1 MDLDRAKQTYII
13 EARELLDSME
23 EALLTLEEAS
33 DRSEAINAMFRA
45 VHTIKGSAGLF
56 GLDGI
61 VRFAHTVESVLD
73 RARSQALEL
82 TPDLI
87 GLMLQCHDHLA
98 LLIADIQSEA
108 DPAPEVVAAGEQIL
122 AQLVPFLGGG
132 LAKAAPAEAA
142 KAAKTSASAPGE
154 VSGRDCWHLSLRF
167 GRDVLRNGMDPLSF
181 VRYLATLGE
190 IVHLTTVFGQLP
202 ERDGFDPEECR
213 LGLEIELDSPAE
225 RGTLED
231 VFEFVR
237 DDSQIRIIPPHAKI
251 EDYIHLIQELKEE
264 EHLLGEILVAGGCLT
279 QHELEDA
286 LKLQQSESYEEGAV
300 QVRRLGAIVIQE
312 NAVPPPVV
320 AAALEKQ
327 KKFQDRQAQELR
339 VVKVSAEKLDRLVD
353 LVGELVIAGASAHAK
368 ASMGLA
374 QSAAGGQQ
382 LGASLLEAT
391 VTVNKLVE
399 EIRDNALSLRMVQ
412 IGETF
417 SRFRRIVRDVS
428 LELGK
433 AIELEIHGADT
444 ELDKTIVEKLADPLM
459 HIVRNSI
466 DHGIEPVEVRRAR
479 SKPESGTLSLAAR
492 HESGSI
498 IIEVSDDGGG
508 LNKDRILAKAIER
521 GLVKAGASL
530 GDQEIINLIFEPG
543 FSTADAVSNLSG
555 RGVGMDV
562 VRRNIDELRGTIEVE
577 TEQGLG
583 TTLRMRL
590 PLTLAIIDGF
600 RVEVAGAS
608 YVVPLDVVIECLDLG
623 PFLESEQNHLIN
635 LRGEV
640 LPFLRLREVFQI
652 PGEVPARERVVVIQH
667 GELRAGIVVDRLLG
681 EFQTVIKP
689 LGKLFHGARGIGG
702 STILGTGEVALIL
715 DVAQMVA
722 LATER
727 HGAGRRA
734 SLALAASPSRSL
746 S

>member
-23 EALLTLEEAS
+23 DALLTVEGHADPGEAV
-33 DRSEAINAMFRA
+33 NAMFRA

-61 VRFAHTVESVLD
+61 VHFSHTVESVLD
-73 RARSQALEL
+73 RVRSQVTRLTGEL
-82 TPDLI
+82 V
-87 GLMLQCHDHLA
+87 GLMLECHDHLG
-98 LLIADIQSEA
+98 LLIADIQS
-108 DPAPEVVAAGEQIL
+108 DQPESEESRLAGEGIL
-122 AQLVPFLGGG
+122 ARLAPHLGGG
-132 LAKAAPAEAA
+132 LAKPA
-142 KAAKTSASAPGE
+142 KAPQPAVAVPAAHPASGDAP
-154 VSGRDCWHLSLRF
+154 GRDCWHLSLRF
-167 GRDVLRNGMDPLSF
+167 GPDVLRNGMDPLSF

-190 IVHLTTVFGQLP
+190 IVHLTPIFGDLP
-202 ERDGFDPEECR
+202 ERESFDPEVCR
-213 LGLEIELDSPAE
+213 LGLEIELDSSAD
-225 RGTLED
+225 RTTLED

-237 DDSQIRIIPPHAKI
+237 DGSQIRIIPPHAAVEEYI
-251 EDYIHLIQELKEE
+251 QLIRELPEEDQF
-264 EHLLGEILVAGGCLT
+264 LGEILVAGGCLT

-286 LKLQQSESYEEGAV
+286 LKLQKQEAFGDGAV
-300 QVRRLGAIVIQE
+300 QGRMLGTILIQE

-327 KKFQDRQAQELR
+327 KKFQDRQAQELK
-339 VVKVSAEKLDRLVD
+339 VVKVSADKLDRLVD
-353 LVGELVIAGASAHAK
+353 LVGELVIAGASAHTK
-368 ASMGLA
+368 AQAGDA
-374 QSAAGGQQ
+374 SA
-382 LGASLLEAT
+382 LLEAT
-391 VTVNKLVE
+391 TTVNKLVE

-428 LELGK
+428 RELGK
-433 AIELEIHGADT
+433 DIELEIHGADT
-444 ELDKTIVEKLADPLM
+444 ELDKTIVEKIADPLM

-466 DHGIEPVEVRRAR
+466 DHGIEPMELRRAR
-479 SKPESGTLSLAAR
+479 SKPDSGTLALEAR

-508 LNKDRILAKAIER
+508 LNKERILAKAIER
-521 GLVKAGASL
+521 GLVKADAALS
-530 GDQEIINLIFEPG
+530 DQEIINLIFEPG

-577 TEQGLG
+577 TEEGLG
-583 TTLRMRL
+583 TTMRLRL

-600 RVEVAGAS
+600 RVMVAGGS
-608 YVVPLDVVIECLDLG
+608 YVVPLDVVIECLDLA

-652 PGEVPARERVVVIQH
+652 PGAVPDRERVVVIQH
-667 GELRAGIVVDRLLG
+667 GDLRAGIVVDRLMG

-689 LGKLFHGARGIGG
+689 LGKLFRGARGIGG

-715 DVAQMVA
+715 DVAQMVQ

-727 HGAGRRA
+727 HAPNRKRPA
-734 SLALAASPSRSL
+734 ALAEKS
-746 S
+746 

>member
-1 MDLDRAKQTYII
+1 MAMDLDRAKQTYII

-23 EALLTLEEAS
+23 EALLTVEGMSEPEEP
-33 DRSEAINAMFRA
+33 INAMFRA

-61 VRFAHTVESVLD
+61 VHFSHAVESVLD
-73 RARSQALEL
+73 RVRGHGLPL
-82 TPDLI
+82 TGELI
-87 GLMLQCHDHLA
+87 GLMLECHDHLA
-98 LLIADIQSEA
+98 QLISDLQSA
-108 DPAPEVVAAGEQIL
+108 QPETAEVTLAGEAIL
-122 AQLVPFLGGG
+122 ARLAPYMNGG
-132 LAKAAPAEAA
+132 LAKPAQVPAQAVAAVPVRPAGAE
-142 KAAKTSASAPGE
+142 TP
-154 VSGRDCWHLSLRF
+154 GRDCWHVSIRF
-167 GRDVLRNGMDPLSF
+167 SRDVLRNGMDPLSF
-181 VRYLATLGE
+181 VRYLATMGE
-190 IVHLTTVFGQLP
+190 IVHLASIFGNLP
-202 ERDGFDPEECR
+202 EREAFDPEECR
-213 LGLEIELDSPAE
+213 LGLEIELDTKAE
-225 RGTLED
+225 RAAIED

-237 DDSQIRIIPPHAKI
+237 DGSEIRLIPPNAKV
-251 EDYIHLIQELKEE
+251 EDYLQLIRELPEE
-264 EHLLGEILVAGGCLT
+264 DRFLGEILVAGGCLT
-279 QHELEDA
+279 IHELEEA
-286 LKLQQSESYEEGAV
+286 LKVQRQESYGDGSVAG
-300 QVRRLGAIVIQE
+300 RMLGTIVIQD
-312 NAVPPPVV
+312 NAVPPTVV
-320 AAALEKQ
+320 VAALEKQ

-368 ASMGLA
+368 AG
-374 QSAAGGQQ
+374 QAGTGS
-382 LGASLLEAT
+382 ASLLEAT

-417 SRFRRIVRDVS
+417 NKFRRIVRDVS

-444 ELDKTIVEKLADPLM
+444 ELDKTIVEKLSDPLM

-466 DHGIEPVEVRRAR
+466 DHGIEPVDVRRAR
-479 SKPESGTLSLAAR
+479 GKPESGTLALHAS

-508 LNKDRILAKAIER
+508 LNKNRILAKAIER
-521 GLVKAGASL
+521 GLVKTGANLS
-530 GDQEIINLIFEPG
+530 DQEIINLIFEPG

-577 TEQGLG
+577 TEEGLG

-608 YVVPLDVVIECLDLG
+608 YVVPLDVVIECLDLA
-623 PFLESEQNHLIN
+623 PFLESEQNHLVN

-667 GELRAGIVVDRLLG
+667 GDLRAGIVVDRLMG

-689 LGKLFHGARGIGG
+689 LGKLFKGAKGIGG

-715 DVAQMVA
+715 DVAQMVQ

-727 HGAGRRA
+727 HAPARKK
-734 SLALAASPSRSL
+734 ALATAETA
-746 S
+746 

>member
-1 MDLDRAKQTYII
+1 MLG
-13 EARELLDSME
+13 
-23 EALLTLEEAS
+23 
-33 DRSEAINAMFRA
+33 
-45 VHTIKGSAGLF
+45 TIL
-56 GLDGI
+56 
-61 VRFAHTVESVLD
+61 
-73 RARSQALEL
+73 
-82 TPDLI
+82 
-87 GLMLQCHDHLA
+87 
-98 LLIADIQSEA
+98 
-108 DPAPEVVAAGEQIL
+108 
-122 AQLVPFLGGG
+122 
-132 LAKAAPAEAA
+132 
-142 KAAKTSASAPGE
+142 
-154 VSGRDCWHLSLRF
+154 
-167 GRDVLRNGMDPLSF
+167 
-181 VRYLATLGE
+181 
-190 IVHLTTVFGQLP
+190 
-202 ERDGFDPEECR
+202 
-213 LGLEIELDSPAE
+213 
-225 RGTLED
+225 
-231 VFEFVR
+231 
-237 DDSQIRIIPPHAKI
+237 
-251 EDYIHLIQELKEE
+251 
-264 EHLLGEILVAGGCLT
+264 
-279 QHELEDA
+279 
-286 LKLQQSESYEEGAV
+286 
-300 QVRRLGAIVIQE
+300 IQE

-327 KKFQDRQAQELR
+327 RKFQEHQAQDLR

-353 LVGELVIAGASAHAK
+353 LVGELVIAGASSHAR
-368 ASMGLA
+368 A
-374 QSAAGGQQ
+374 QGGPAG
-382 LGASLLEAT
+382 LLEAT
-391 VTVNKLVE
+391 LTVNKLVE

-417 SRFRRIVRDVS
+417 NRFRRIVRDVS

-433 AIELEIHGADT
+433 AIELQIIGADT
-444 ELDKTIVEKLADPLM
+444 ELDKTIVEKLSDPLM

-466 DHGIEPVEVRRAR
+466 DHGIEPLDLRRAR
-479 SKPESGTLSLAAR
+479 GKPESGTLVLEAR

-508 LNKDRILAKAIER
+508 LNKERILAKAIER
-521 GLVKAGASL
+521 GLVKAGAELS
-530 GDQEIINLIFEPG
+530 DQEIINLIFEPG

-577 TEQGLG
+577 TEEGLG

-652 PGEVPARERVVVIQH
+652 PGELPSRERVLVIQH
-667 GELRAGIVVDRLLG
+667 GDLRAGIVVDKLMG

-689 LGKLFHGARGIGG
+689 LGKLFRGARGIGG

-715 DVAQMVA
+715 DVAQMVQ

-727 HGAGRRA
+727 HAPDRKRA
-734 SLALAASPSRSL
+734 PALAE
-746 S
+746 

>member
-23 EALLTLEEAS
+23 DALLNLEGESDPTEAVG
-33 DRSEAINAMFRA
+33 AMFRA

-56 GLDGI
+56 GLDAI
-61 VRFAHTVESVLD
+61 VHFAHTVESVLD
-73 RARSQALEL
+73 RVRSQVARL
-82 TPDLI
+82 TGELI
-87 GLMLQCHDHLA
+87 GIMLECHDHLA
-98 LLIADIQSEA
+98 RLVGDIAAE
-108 DPAPEVVAAGEQIL
+108 APEAPESRANGEQLL
-122 AQLVPFLGGG
+122 ARLAPYLGGG
-132 LAKAAPAEAA
+132 LAKPAPSQPAAIAPAARTGEA
-142 KAAKTSASAPGE
+142 P
-154 VSGRDCWHLSLRF
+154 GRDCWHLSIRF
-167 GRDVLRNGMDPLSF
+167 SRDVLRNGMDPLSF

-190 IVHLTTVFGQLP
+190 IVHLTSIFGTLP
-202 ERDGFDPEECR
+202 EREAFDPEECR
-213 LGLEIELDSPAE
+213 LGLEIELDSGAD
-225 RGTLED
+225 RSTLED

-237 DDSQIRIIPPHAKI
+237 EGSEIRLIPPHSKVEAYI
-251 EDYIHLIQELKEE
+251 QLIRELPEEDRF
-264 EHLLGEILVAGGCLT
+264 LGEILVAGGCLT
-279 QHELEDA
+279 PHELEDA
-286 LKLQQSESYEEGAV
+286 LRLQKREAFGDGSV
-300 QVRRLGAIVIQE
+300 QGRMLGTILIQE

-327 KKFQDRQAQELR
+327 KKFHERQAQELR

-368 ASMGLA
+368 AE
-374 QSAAGGQQ
+374 
-382 LGASLLEAT
+382 GADRSSLLEAT
-391 VTVNKLVE
+391 VVVNKLVE

-417 SRFRRIVRDVS
+417 NKFRRIVRDVS

-433 AIELEIHGADT
+433 AIELQIVGADT
-444 ELDKTIVEKLADPLM
+444 ELDKTIVEKLSDPLM

-466 DHGIEPVEVRRAR
+466 DHGIEASELRRAR
-479 SKPESGTLSLAAR
+479 GKPETGTLALEAR

-508 LNKDRILAKAIER
+508 LNKERILAKGLER
-521 GLVKAGASL
+521 GLVREGAALS
-530 GDQEIINLIFEPG
+530 DQEIINLIFEPG

-577 TEQGLG
+577 TEEGLG
-583 TTLRMRL
+583 TTMRLRL

-608 YVVPLDVVIECLDLG
+608 YVVPLDVVIECLDLA
-623 PFLESEQNHLIN
+623 PFLESEQNHLVN

-640 LPFLRLREVFQI
+640 LPFLRLREVFRI
-652 PGEVPARERVVVIQH
+652 PGEAPARERVVVIQH
-667 GELRAGIVVDRLLG
+667 GDLRAGIVVDRLLG

-689 LGKLFHGARGIGG
+689 LGRLFRRAKGIGG

-715 DVAQMVA
+715 DVAQMVQLASERHAPQRKRPAA
-722 LATER
+722 LAET
-727 HGAGRRA
+727 
-734 SLALAASPSRSL
+734 S
-746 S
+746 

>member
-23 EALLTLEEAS
+23 EALLIVEGMSEPEEP
-33 DRSEAINAMFRA
+33 INAMFRA

-61 VRFAHTVESVLD
+61 VHFAHTVESVLD
-73 RARSQALEL
+73 RVRGSGLQL
-82 TPDLI
+82 TGHLI
-87 GLMLQCHDHLA
+87 GLMLECHDHLA
-98 LLIADIQSEA
+98 QLISDLQSA
-108 DPAPEVVAAGEQIL
+108 LPETAEVTLAGEGIL
-122 AQLVPFLGGG
+122 ARLAPYMNGG
-132 LAKAAPAEAA
+132 LAKAAQAHPVEAA
-142 KAAKTSASAPGE
+142 PLRPKAGAEPP
-154 VSGRDCWHLSLRF
+154 GRDCWHVSIRF
-167 GRDVLRNGMDPLSF
+167 SRDVLRNGMDPLSF
-181 VRYLATLGE
+181 VRYLATMGE
-190 IVHLTTVFGQLP
+190 IVHLASIFGNLP
-202 ERDGFDPEECR
+202 EREAFDPEECR
-213 LGLEIELDSPAE
+213 LGLEIELDTQAE
-225 RGTLED
+225 RAAIED

-237 DDSQIRIIPPHAKI
+237 DGSEIRLIPPNAKV
-251 EDYIHLIQELKEE
+251 EDYIQLIKELPEE
-264 EHLLGEILVAGGCLT
+264 DRFLGEILVAGGCLT
-279 QHELEDA
+279 LHELEEA
-286 LKLQQSESYEEGAV
+286 LKVQRQESYGDGSV
-300 QVRRLGAIVIQE
+300 QGRRLGTIVIQE
-312 NAVPPPVV
+312 NAVPPTVV
-320 AAALEKQ
+320 VAALEKQ
-327 KKFQDRQAQELR
+327 KKYQERQAQELR

-368 ASMGLA
+368 AG
-374 QSAAGGQQ
+374 QAGTGS
-382 LGASLLEAT
+382 ASLLEAT

-417 SRFRRIVRDVS
+417 NKFRRIVRDVS

-444 ELDKTIVEKLADPLM
+444 ELDKTIVEKLSDPLM

-466 DHGIEPVEVRRAR
+466 DHGIEPVDVRRAR
-479 SKPESGTLSLAAR
+479 GKPESGTLALHAS

-508 LNKDRILAKAIER
+508 LNKNRILAKAIER
-521 GLVKAGASL
+521 GLVKTGANLS
-530 GDQEIINLIFEPG
+530 DQEIINLIFEPG

-577 TEQGLG
+577 TEEGLG

-608 YVVPLDVVIECLDLG
+608 YVVPLDVVIECLDLA
-623 PFLESEQNHLIN
+623 PFLESEQNHLVN

-667 GELRAGIVVDRLLG
+667 GDLRAGIVVDRLMG

-689 LGKLFHGARGIGG
+689 LGKLFKGAKGIGG

-715 DVAQMVA
+715 DMAQMVQ

-727 HGAGRRA
+727 HGPPRHSQA
-734 SLALAASPSRSL
+734 SLTESA
-746 S
+746 

>member
-23 EALLTLEEAS
+23 DSLLTLEQQSDPQEAV
-33 DRSEAINAMFRA
+33 NAMFRA

-61 VRFAHTVESVLD
+61 VHFSHTVESVLD
-73 RARSQALEL
+73 RVRGHQLEFAQ
-82 TPDLI
+82 DLV
-87 GLMLQCHDHLA
+87 GLMLEAHDHLA
-98 LLIADIQSEA
+98 ELIGNLQSEQA
-108 DPAPEVVAAGEQIL
+108 ETAGTRLQGERIL
-122 AQLVPFLGGG
+122 ARLQPFLGGG
-132 LAKAAPAEAA
+132 LAKAGPAEAA
-142 KAAKTSASAPGE
+142 RPAAVAAGSGSG
-154 VSGRDCWHLSLRF
+154 SGRDCWHISIRF
-167 GRDVLRNGMDPLSF
+167 SPDVLRNGMDPLSF
-181 VRYLATLGE
+181 VRYLGTMGE
-190 IVHLTTVFGQLP
+190 IVHLTSILGRLP
-202 ERDGFDPEECR
+202 EREAFDPEECR
-213 LGLEIELDSPAE
+213 LGLEIELDTQAD
-225 RGTLED
+225 RAAIED

-237 DDSQIRIIPPHAKI
+237 DGSQIRLIPPHSQVDAYI
-251 EDYIHLIQELKEE
+251 QLIRELPEEDRF
-264 EHLLGEILVAGGCLT
+264 LGELLVAGGSLT
-279 QHELEDA
+279 THELEAA
-286 LKLQQSESYEEGAV
+286 LRLQKEEATEGGAV
-300 QVRRLGAIVIQE
+300 QGRLLGTIVIQE

-327 KKFQDRQAQELR
+327 KKYQERQAQELK
-339 VVKVSAEKLDRLVD
+339 VVKVSADKLDRLVD

-368 ASMGLA
+368 A
-374 QSAAGGQQ
+374 GQT
-382 LGASLLEAT
+382 ANPALLEAT

-417 SRFRRIVRDVS
+417 NRFRRIVRDVS

-444 ELDKTIVEKLADPLM
+444 ELDKTIVEKLSDPLM

-466 DHGIEPVEVRRAR
+466 DHGIEPVDLRRAR
-479 SKPESGTLSLAAR
+479 GKPESGTVTLQAA

-521 GLVKAGASL
+521 GLVMPGAELS
-530 GDQEIINLIFEPG
+530 DQEIINLIFEPG
-543 FSTADAVSNLSG
+543 FSTAEAVSNLSG

-577 TEQGLG
+577 TEPGLG

-608 YVVPLDVVIECLDLG
+608 YVVPLDVVIECLDLA
-623 PFLESEQNHLIN
+623 PFLESEPNHLIN

-640 LPFLRLREVFQI
+640 LPFLRLREVFQL

-689 LGKLFHGARGIGG
+689 LGKLFHRARGIGG

-715 DVAQMVA
+715 DVAQMVQ

-727 HGAGRRA
+727 HGHARKRP
-734 SLALAASPSRSL
+734 ALAETH
-746 S
+746 

>member
-23 EALLTLEEAS
+23 EALLIVEGMSEPEEP
-33 DRSEAINAMFRA
+33 INAMFRA

-61 VRFAHTVESVLD
+61 VHFSHAVESVLD
-73 RARSQALEL
+73 RVRGSGLQL
-82 TPDLI
+82 TGHLI
-87 GLMLQCHDHLA
+87 GLMLECHDHLA
-98 LLIADIQSEA
+98 QLISDLQSA
-108 DPAPEVVAAGEQIL
+108 LPETAEVTLAGEGIL
-122 AQLVPFLGGG
+122 ARLAPYMNGG
-132 LAKAAPAEAA
+132 LAKAAQAHPVEAA
-142 KAAKTSASAPGE
+142 PLRPKAGAEPP
-154 VSGRDCWHLSLRF
+154 GRDCWHVSIRF
-167 GRDVLRNGMDPLSF
+167 SRDVLRNGMDPLSF
-181 VRYLATLGE
+181 VRYLATMGE
-190 IVHLTTVFGQLP
+190 IVHLASIFGNLP
-202 ERDGFDPEECR
+202 EREAFDPEECR
-213 LGLEIELDSPAE
+213 LGLEIELDTQAE
-225 RGTLED
+225 RAAIED

-237 DDSQIRIIPPHAKI
+237 DGSEIRLIPPNAKV
-251 EDYIHLIQELKEE
+251 EDYLQLIRELPEE
-264 EHLLGEILVAGGCLT
+264 DRFLGEILVAGGCLT
-279 QHELEDA
+279 LHELEEA
-286 LKLQQSESYEEGAV
+286 LKVQRQESYGDGSV
-300 QVRRLGAIVIQE
+300 QGRRLGTIVIQE
-312 NAVPPPVV
+312 NAVPPTVV
-320 AAALEKQ
+320 VAALEKQ

-368 ASMGLA
+368 AG
-374 QSAAGGQQ
+374 QAGTGS
-382 LGASLLEAT
+382 ASLLEAT

-417 SRFRRIVRDVS
+417 NKFRRIVRDVS

-433 AIELEIHGADT
+433 AIELQIHGADT
-444 ELDKTIVEKLADPLM
+444 ELDKTIVEKLSDPLM

-466 DHGIEPVEVRRAR
+466 DHGIEPVDVRRAR
-479 SKPESGTLSLAAR
+479 GKPESGTLALHAS

-508 LNKDRILAKAIER
+508 LNKNRILAKAIER
-521 GLVKAGASL
+521 GLVKTGANLS
-530 GDQEIINLIFEPG
+530 DQEIINLIFEPG

-577 TEQGLG
+577 TEEGLG

-608 YVVPLDVVIECLDLG
+608 YVVPLDVVIECLDLA
-623 PFLESEQNHLIN
+623 PFLESEQNHLVN

-667 GELRAGIVVDRLLG
+667 GDLRAGIVVDRLMG

-689 LGKLFHGARGIGG
+689 LGKLFKGAKGIGG

-715 DVAQMVA
+715 DMAQMVQ

-727 HGAGRRA
+727 HGPPRHSQA
-734 SLALAASPSRSL
+734 SLTESA
-746 S
+746 

>member
-1 MDLDRAKQTYII
+1 MDLDQAKQTYII
-13 EARELLDSME
+13 EARELLDAME
-23 EALLTLEEAS
+23 EALLTVEETS

-45 VHTIKGSAGLF
+45 IHTIKGSAGLF

-73 RARSQALEL
+73 RVRSQTLEL
-82 TPDLI
+82 TADLI
-87 GLMLQCHDHLA
+87 GLVLGCHDHLA
-98 LLIADIQSEA
+98 LLIAGIQSEA
-108 DPAPEVVAAGEQIL
+108 DPAPEVVAAGEQFL
-122 AQLVPFLGGG
+122 AQLAPYLGGG
-132 LAKAAPAEAA
+132 LAKAAPAGHASKASVPASGEA
-142 KAAKTSASAPGE
+142 P
-154 VSGRDCWHLSLRF
+154 GRDCWHLSLRF

-190 IVHLTTVFGQLP
+190 IVHLTSLFGQFP
-202 ERDGFDPEECR
+202 ERDAFDPEACQ

-225 RGTLED
+225 RATLED

-237 DDSQIRIIPPHAKI
+237 DDSQIRIIPPHAKVD
-251 EDYIHLIQELKEE
+251 DYIRLIQELPEE
-264 EHLLGEILVAGGCLT
+264 DRFLGEILVAGGCLT
-279 QHELEDA
+279 RRELEEA
-286 LKLQQSESYEEGAV
+286 LKLQRSEAGEEGAV
-300 QVRRLGAIVIQE
+300 PVRRLGAIVIQE
-312 NAVPPPVV
+312 HAVPPPVV

-327 KKFQDRQAQELR
+327 KTFQDRQAQELR

-368 ASMGLA
+368 AILA
-374 QSAAGGQQ
+374 QGGQPH
-382 LGASLLEAT
+382 AAALLEAT
-391 VTVNKLVE
+391 LTVNELVE

-417 SRFRRIVRDVS
+417 NRFRRIVRDVS

-530 GDQEIINLIFEPG
+530 SDQEIINLIFEPG

-689 LGKLFHGARGIGG
+689 MGRLFRRAKGIGG

-715 DVAQMVA
+715 DVAQMVQ

-727 HGAGRRA
+727 QVPDRKRTPI
-734 SLALAASPSRSL
+734 LA
-746 S
+746 

>member
-1 MDLDRAKQTYII
+1 
-13 EARELLDSME
+13 
-23 EALLTLEEAS
+23 
-33 DRSEAINAMFRA
+33 
-45 VHTIKGSAGLF
+45 
-56 GLDGI
+56 
-61 VRFAHTVESVLD
+61 
-73 RARSQALEL
+73 
-82 TPDLI
+82 
-87 GLMLQCHDHLA
+87 
-98 LLIADIQSEA
+98 
-108 DPAPEVVAAGEQIL
+108 
-122 AQLVPFLGGG
+122 
-132 LAKAAPAEAA
+132 
-142 KAAKTSASAPGE
+142 
-154 VSGRDCWHLSLRF
+154 
-167 GRDVLRNGMDPLSF
+167 
-181 VRYLATLGE
+181 
-190 IVHLTTVFGQLP
+190 
-202 ERDGFDPEECR
+202 
-213 LGLEIELDSPAE
+213 
-225 RGTLED
+225 
-231 VFEFVR
+231 
-237 DDSQIRIIPPHAKI
+237 
-251 EDYIHLIQELKEE
+251 
-264 EHLLGEILVAGGCLT
+264 
-279 QHELEDA
+279 
-286 LKLQQSESYEEGAV
+286 
-300 QVRRLGAIVIQE
+300 
-312 NAVPPPVV
+312 
-320 AAALEKQ
+320 
-327 KKFQDRQAQELR
+327 
-339 VVKVSAEKLDRLVD
+339 
-353 LVGELVIAGASAHAK
+353 VIAGASAHAK

-530 GDQEIINLIFEPG
+530 SDQEIINLIFEPG

-600 RVEVAGAS
+600 RVEAAGAS

-689 LGKLFHGARGIGG
+689 MGRLFRRAKGIGG

-715 DVAQMVA
+715 DVAQMVQ

-727 HGAGRRA
+727 QVPDRKRTPI
-734 SLALAASPSRSL
+734 LA
-746 S
+746 

>member
-1 MDLDRAKQTYII
+1 MAMDLDRAKQTYII

-23 EALLTLEEAS
+23 EALLTVEEQS
-33 DRSEAINAMFRA
+33 DPAEAVNAMFRA

-61 VRFAHTVESVLD
+61 VHFAHTVESVLD
-73 RARSQALEL
+73 RLRSHQAQLTGEL
-82 TPDLI
+82 V
-87 GLMLQCHDHLA
+87 GLMLECHDHLA
-98 LLIADIQSEA
+98 QLISDLQADVPESPEA
-108 DPAPEVVAAGEQIL
+108 HFSGERIL
-122 AQLVPFLGGG
+122 VSLQPYLGGG
-132 LAKAAPAEAA
+132 LAVVPPETPAS
-142 KAAKTSASAPGE
+142 TSTPMTLDQGE
-154 VSGRDCWHLSLRF
+154 TSGRDCWHISIRF
-167 GRDVLRNGMDPLSF
+167 GQDVLRNGMDPLSF
-181 VRYLATLGE
+181 VRFLATLGE
-190 IVHLTTVFGQLP
+190 IVYLAPIFRSLP
-202 ERDGFDPEECR
+202 EREAFDPETCY
-213 LGLEIELDSPAE
+213 LGLEIELDTRAD
-225 RGTLED
+225 RTTIED

-237 DDSQIRIIPPHAKI
+237 DDSQIRLIPPHAQV
-251 EDYIHLIQELKEE
+251 EDYIQLIRELPEE
-264 EHLLGEILVAGGCLT
+264 DRFLGEILVSGGCLT
-279 QHELEDA
+279 LHELEDA
-286 LKLQQSESYEEGAV
+286 LKIQKQETLEGGAV
-300 QVRRLGAIVIQE
+300 QGRLLGTILIQE

-353 LVGELVIAGASAHAK
+353 LVGELVIAGASAHAQ
-368 ASMGLA
+368 ATQA
-374 QSAAGGQQ
+374 QSGSFPN
-382 LGASLLEAT
+382 ASLLEAT
-391 VTVNKLVE
+391 ITVNKLVE

-417 SRFRRIVRDVS
+417 NRFRRIVRDVS

-444 ELDKTIVEKLADPLM
+444 ELDKTIVEKLSDPLM

-466 DHGIEPVEVRRAR
+466 DHGIEPVDLRRAR
-479 SKPESGTLSLAAR
+479 GKPESGTLALHAS

-508 LNKDRILAKAIER
+508 LNKDRILAKAIEK
-521 GLVKAGASL
+521 GVVSAGATL
-530 GDQEIINLIFEPG
+530 TDQEIINLIFEPG

-562 VRRNIDELRGTIEVE
+562 VRRNIEELRGTIEIE
-577 TEQGLG
+577 TEAGLG
-583 TTLRMRL
+583 TTMRLRL

-623 PFLESEQNHLIN
+623 PFLESEENHLVN

-640 LPFLRLREVFQI
+640 LPFLRLREVFRLA
-652 PGEVPARERVVVIQH
+652 GEKPARERVVVIQH
-667 GELRAGIVVDRLLG
+667 GETRAGIVVDRLLG

-689 LGKLFHGARGIGG
+689 LGKLFRGARGIGG

-715 DVAQMVA
+715 DVAQMVQ

-727 HGAGRRA
+727 PADKQFRQPGVLSA
-734 SLALAASPSRSL
+734 SIN
-746 S
+746 